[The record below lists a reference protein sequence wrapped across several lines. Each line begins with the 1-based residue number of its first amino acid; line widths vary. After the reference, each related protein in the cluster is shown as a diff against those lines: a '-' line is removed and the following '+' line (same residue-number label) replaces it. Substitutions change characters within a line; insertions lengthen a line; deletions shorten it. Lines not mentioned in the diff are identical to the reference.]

1 MIPDLFSMLEAA
13 RFERDAGIAQVDQ
26 TVTDD
31 PFQSAV
37 VEQITEMLIHRLKDT
52 GRLEFTADLVGVL
65 LDEMQIVDDLSTRR
79 RLASTIINR
88 GKGKHWRRIG
98 SAQSARRHC
107 AEMAL
112 WQLTEGDGT
121 VSGDLIA
128 MARSG
133 ITLFP
138 GEAKKVATA
147 YDKLQQRCIRA
158 ERILAALQEPSEN
171 VIEAMRMHIYSYRL
185 TTMRDVNDG
194 LRAAV
199 AAAEQETSTETTR

>member
-158 ERILAALQEPSEN
+158 ERILAALREPSEN
-171 VIEAMRMHIYSYRL
+171 VNDAMRLHIYSYRL

-199 AAAEQETSTETTR
+199 AAAEKEVGA

>member
-1 MIPDLFSMLEAA
+1 MTPDLFTMLETA
-13 RFERDAGIAQVDQ
+13 RSERDAGIAQADQ
-26 TVTDD
+26 TVADD

-37 VEQITEMLIHRLKDT
+37 VEQITEMLIDRLKDT

-107 AEMAL
+107 AEIAL

-128 MARSG
+128 MARAG
-133 ITLFP
+133 ITLLP
-138 GEAKKVATA
+138 GEAKKVANA
-147 YDKLQQRCIRA
+147 YDKLQQRLHEVEA
-158 ERILAALQEPSEN
+158 ERDAVLAELAKCRG
-171 VIEAMRMHIYSYRL
+171 EA
-185 TTMRDVNDG
+185 
-194 LRAAV
+194 
-199 AAAEQETSTETTR
+199 